1 MHAFQSLE
9 AIKQELVAGLSR
21 AIPPGTPVALLDVPV
36 YRNPGDLFIY
46 LATLRFFRDRG
57 QPLVCE
63 SSLRDYRTSTVRR
76 RIPADAVLISLGGGN
91 LGDLYPAYQAL
102 RERIVADFPRHRIV
116 VLPQTIFFRS
126 EAALRRCATTFQHH
140 EDLWLLVRDR
150 SSYELAESRL
160 ATNVSLLPDMAHY
173 LWPLTGEPVPQAP
186 AGTLYLLRRD
196 LERRVLPSDVAAH
209 SAEFT
214 DWQQVL
220 PVTGVARLGLIVAGL
235 KLAPTARTV
244 DSIYARWRRHVERVL
259 RRCARTLAGYEHI
272 VSNRLHG
279 HLLALLVGRPSD
291 VIDNSYGKLSAY
303 VRCWTQGL
311 DGVRLLETAGQQPGL
326 LRERTTR

>member
-1 MHAFQSLE
+1 MSMDTIRQKLVDGLSE
-9 AIKQELVAGLSR
+9 AIPAN
-21 AIPPGTPVALLDVPV
+21 APVALLDVPV

-46 LATLRFFRDRG
+46 LATLLYFRDRG
-57 QPLVCE
+57 QPVVCQ

-76 RIPADAVLISLGGGN
+76 RIPADTVLVSLGGGN

-102 RERIVADFPRHRIV
+102 RERIVADFPRHKIV

-126 EAALRRCATTFQHH
+126 EETLRRCTTTFQRH

-150 SSYELAESRL
+150 SSYELAKSKL

-173 LWPLTGEPVPQAP
+173 LWPLAGEPISPAP

-196 LERRVLPSDVAAH
+196 LEQRALPSDVALH

-214 DWQQVL
+214 DWQQLL
-220 PVTGVARLGLIVAGL
+220 PVTGLARLGLIVAGL
-235 KLAPTARTV
+235 RLAPTARAV
-244 DSIYARWRRHVERVL
+244 ESIYAHWQRHVERVL
-259 RRCARTLAGYEHI
+259 RRCARAFASYERI
-272 VSNRLHG
+272 VSNRLHA

-311 DGVRLLETAGQQPGL
+311 AGVRLLETAGQQPGL
-326 LRERTTR
+326 LQESTTR